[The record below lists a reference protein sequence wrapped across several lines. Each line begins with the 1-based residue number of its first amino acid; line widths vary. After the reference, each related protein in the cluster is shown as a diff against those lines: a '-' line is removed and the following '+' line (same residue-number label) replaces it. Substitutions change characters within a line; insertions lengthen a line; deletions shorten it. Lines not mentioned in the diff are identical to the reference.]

1 MKKKIF
7 IKNDINLGN
16 GIILNNFQKEN
27 IDLLINKIEQGNL
40 IILSVK
46 EGSSYV
52 IVQKFSYGY
61 EMDVIGDKSCNS
73 DNTWVQMKHD
83 NHSLRVALKVI
94 YQTPEIRDTKF
105 YLYKYNEE
113 NITETYMKII
123 DLLLKQINKTSLL
136 KSI

>member
-7 IKNDINLGN
+7 IRKDMDLGN
-16 GIILNNFQKEN
+16 GIILNNFEKEN
-27 IDLLINKIEQGNL
+27 IDLLINKIKQGNL

-83 NHSLRVALKVI
+83 DYSLRVALKVV

-105 YLYKYNEE
+105 YSYKYNEE
-113 NITETYMKII
+113 EITKIYMKII
-123 DLLLKQINKTSLL
+123 DLLLKKLNK
-136 KSI
+136 KSEDK